1 MIQHIPKQL
10 MAFLPGHTIFTPLYQ
25 VLRLEEVRKNPE
37 PKINNSNCSWRN
49 SMSERTEQQPEYGE
63 D

>member
-10 MAFLPGHTIFTPLYQ
+10 MAFLPGHTIFTQLYQ
-25 VLRLEEVRKNPE
+25 VLRLEEFRKNPV
-37 PKINNSNCSWRN
+37 PKNNNSCHSSTN
-49 SMSERTEQQPEYGE
+49 SISERTGQQPEYGE